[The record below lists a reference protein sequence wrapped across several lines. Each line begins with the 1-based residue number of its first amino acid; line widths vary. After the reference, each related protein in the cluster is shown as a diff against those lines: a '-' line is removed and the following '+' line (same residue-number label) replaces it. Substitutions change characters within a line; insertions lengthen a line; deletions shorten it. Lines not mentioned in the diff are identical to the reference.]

1 MRKGDFMAEKHKV
14 IVYSTQVCP
23 WCFKVKDFLK
33 EHDIEFEDIDVGQDR
48 EAAQRMVEKSGQ
60 NSVPVIEIDG
70 SFVVGFDRA
79 KIIELLGIKE

>member
-1 MRKGDFMAEKHKV
+1 MAEKPKV

-33 EHDIEFEDIDVGQDR
+33 DHDIEFEDIDVGQDR

-60 NSVPVIEIDG
+60 NGVPVIEIDG

-79 KIIELLGIKE
+79 KIMELLGIKE